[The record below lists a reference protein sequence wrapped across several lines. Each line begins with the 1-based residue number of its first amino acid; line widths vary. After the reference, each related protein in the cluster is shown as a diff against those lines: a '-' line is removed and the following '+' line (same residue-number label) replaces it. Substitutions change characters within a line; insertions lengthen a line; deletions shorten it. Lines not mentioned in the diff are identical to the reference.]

1 MRAKMIDCC
10 DCLVKIALS
19 LRVRWHCERHLID
32 PPIDFFEARKLIYSQ
47 AMSTP
52 NDVVRSKSDPKG
64 SRRMCE
70 LEPYQTVAYSIAE
83 VSGTMACQPQAT
95 ATATTIQ
102 FSQFS
107 HVCLSSFSPLSP
119 SLWRKATQNKSK
131 TVPPSQA
138 TRSTPLTP
146 TSHSLFDLGML
157 TISLGHVILTL
168 VLQYTLS
175 FNS

>member
-32 PPIDFFEARKLIYSQ
+32 PPIDFFEARRLIYSQ

-119 SLWRKATQNKSK
+119 SPSGARRLRTNRRPFHPHK
-131 TVPPSQA
+131 PPVQ
-138 TRSTPLTP
+138 RP
-146 TSHSLFDLGML
+146 SLRPRTLFSILGC
-157 TISLGHVILTL
+157 
-168 VLQYTLS
+168 
-175 FNS
+175 